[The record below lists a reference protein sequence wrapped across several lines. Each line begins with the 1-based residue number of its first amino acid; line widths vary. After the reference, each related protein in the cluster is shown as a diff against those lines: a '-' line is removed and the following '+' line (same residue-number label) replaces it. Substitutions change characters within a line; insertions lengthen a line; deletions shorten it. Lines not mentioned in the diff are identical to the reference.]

1 MTKYVALK
9 SFRGQEGPIRRGQ
22 DMPDDM
28 TPERIKALERQ
39 RLIERRK
46 TGEAP
51 PARNQALPGP
61 KEPPGMVSPNA
72 GGLVDLGWDPNAG
85 KFRGDGTRQARDD
98 AEGPEGEGDAGNG
111 EGAAETIAPIG
122 SSTSATDA
130 SSSSQAA
137 PPPAPLTSPARSA
150 GRPKKPRG
158 NRPS

>member
-28 TPERIKALERQ
+28 TADRIKTLERN
-39 RLIERRK
+39 RLIGPRK

-51 PARNQALPGP
+51 APRNQALPGP
-61 KEPPGMVSPNA
+61 KEPPGMDSPNA
-72 GGLVDLGWDPNAG
+72 GGLVHLGWDPNASPP
-85 KFRGDGTRQARDD
+85 GDGTRQARPDQVD
-98 AEGPEGEGDAGNG
+98 GEGEDDQGNG

-122 SSTSATDA
+122 SSTSPDDG

-137 PPPAPLTSPARSA
+137 PPPAPLTSPARSPA
-150 GRPKKPRG
+150 LPKKPRG
-158 NRPS
+158 NRKS